1 MSSKVSGGDLNLLH
15 LETTDCALPDCTN
28 RVVLVT
34 LNRPDKRNALS
45 AQLAN
50 ELSETLTQLRSDHNL
65 RVVIITGAGEAFSAG
80 TDITELTNLTE
91 AEALQVSA
99 RGQKLCD
106 SIESFP
112 VPVLAAI
119 NGIAAG
125 GGCELA
131 LACHLRIASKN
142 ARFSLP
148 ETRLGLIP
156 AYGGTQRLSRD
167 IAVARALELMLAGS
181 ELDAASALQLGL
193 LNRVVE
199 QDELLVE
206 ARALAKQIAAFAP
219 LAIRACLKAV
229 TDGLKVPFEEG
240 LKLERELFAS
250 LFATEDAKEGTRA
263 FLEKRAPIFKGK

>member
-1 MSSKVSGGDLNLLH
+1 MSPLDYQLEDQIALL
-15 LETTDCALPDCTN
+15 
-28 RVVLVT
+28 T
-34 LNRPDKRNALS
+34 LNRPAKRNALS
-45 AQLAN
+45 A
-50 ELSETLTQLRSDHNL
+50 ELFEDLFHKLTDLSIDKNL
-65 RVVIITGAGEAFSAG
+65 RVLILTGAGDAFCAG
-80 TDITELTNLTE
+80 TDISELTDLTE
-91 AEALQVSA
+91 AQALQVSA

-112 VPVLAAI
+112 VPVIAAI

-131 LACHLRIASKN
+131 LACHLRIGSNN

-167 IAVARALELMLAGS
+167 IAVARALELMLAGN

-193 LNRVVE
+193 LNRMV
-199 QDELLVE
+199 DHDRLLVE
-206 ARALAKQIAAFAP
+206 SQALAKQIASLAP

-229 TDGLKVPFEEG
+229 SEGLKLPFEEG

-250 LFATEDAKEGTRA
+250 LFATEDANEGTRA
-263 FLEKRAPIFKGK
+263 FLEKRAPVFKGK

>member
-1 MSSKVSGGDLNLLH
+1 VIEMSVID
-15 LETTDCALPDCTN
+15 ERTDGIA
-28 RVVLVT
+28 VLT
-34 LNRPDKRNALS
+34 LNRPEKRNALS
-45 AQLAN
+45 ADLIN
-50 ELSETLTQLRSDHNL
+50 ELTHTLAELRNDDSL
-65 RVVIITGAGEAFSAG
+65 RVVIVTGAGDAFSAG
-80 TDITELTNLTE
+80 TDITEVTDLTE

-112 VPVLAAI
+112 VPVIAAI

-131 LACHLRIASKN
+131 LACHLRTASNN

-167 IAVARALELMLAGS
+167 IALARALELMLAGN

-193 LNRVVE
+193 LNRVV
-199 QDELLVE
+199 DDGRLLVE
-206 ARALAKQIAAFAP
+206 SRALAKQIAALAP

-229 TDGLKVPFEEG
+229 TEGLRLPFEEG

-263 FLEKRAPIFKGK
+263 FLEKRAPSFKGR

>member
-1 MSSKVSGGDLNLLH
+1 MGISCEREDEIAV
-15 LETTDCALPDCTN
+15 
-28 RVVLVT
+28 VT
-34 LNRPDKRNALS
+34 LNRPEKRNALS
-45 AQLAN
+45 SDLIN
-50 ELSETLTQLRSDHNL
+50 ELTRAFADLRNDESL
-65 RVVIITGAGEAFSAG
+65 RVAIITGAGDAFSAG
-80 TDITELTNLTE
+80 TDIKELTDLTE

-112 VPVLAAI
+112 VPVIAAI

-142 ARFSLP
+142 ATFSLP
-148 ETRLGLIP
+148 ETRLGLMP

-167 IAVARALELMLAGS
+167 VAVARALELMLAGT

-199 QDELLVE
+199 HGQLLVE
-206 ARALAKQIAAFAP
+206 SRALAKQIAALAP

-229 TDGLKVPFEEG
+229 TEGLKLPFEDG

-263 FLEKRAPIFKGK
+263 FLEKRAPRFKGK

>member
-1 MSSKVSGGDLNLLH
+1 VIEMSVIDERADGI
-15 LETTDCALPDCTN
+15 A
-28 RVVLVT
+28 VLT
-34 LNRPDKRNALS
+34 LNRPEKRNALS
-45 AQLAN
+45 ADLIN
-50 ELSETLTQLRSDHNL
+50 ELTHTLAELRNDDSL
-65 RVVIITGAGEAFSAG
+65 RVVIVTGAGDAFSAG
-80 TDITELTNLTE
+80 TDITEVTDLTE

-112 VPVLAAI
+112 VPVIAAI

-131 LACHLRIASKN
+131 LACHLRTASNN

-167 IAVARALELMLAGS
+167 IALARALELMLAGN

-193 LNRVVE
+193 LNRVV
-199 QDELLVE
+199 DDGRLLVE
-206 ARALAKQIAAFAP
+206 SRALAKQIAALAP

-229 TDGLKVPFEEG
+229 TEGLRLPFEEG

-263 FLEKRAPIFKGK
+263 FLEKRAPSFKGR